1 VVAPLRR
8 NLALHR
14 ARPDP
19 DHKFAKKGFAA
30 VAHHWFG
37 ALLKDA
43 VVPACMARN
52 GYPKARWQTLASVE
66 LFRRLPAADALL
78 ADLVHIVNRHHVHHL
93 IYFVR

>member
-1 VVAPLRR
+1 MVAPPRR

-14 ARPDP
+14 ARPDRDP

-37 ALLKDA
+37 ALLKMMQSFR
-43 VVPACMARN
+43 PCMARN
-52 GYPKARWQTLASVE
+52 GYPKARWQALESVE

-78 ADLVHIVNRHHVHHL
+78 AARQ
-93 IYFVR
+93 RRG